1 MPDHKQTAMPTL
13 PLPLASVV
21 IINFNYRR
29 YVGQA
34 IRSVAA
40 QSYANFECVIVDD
53 VSTDG
58 SVQAIEET
66 LAALGNPR
74 FSLLVNPAN
83 TGQMGA
89 MKAGLARTSG
99 KFVVFV
105 DADDMLLPDFLTQHI
120 RAHLNAAYSAG
131 TSSSDTIQIDENG
144 AMVEGTYPIF
154 PKQRPPQNRQGA
166 QLEEA
171 SFGNITAAGI
181 MPPATENPAVRF
193 ISRRVDGW
201 HGVATSGFMFRRD
214 LVALLIPADTEPLRV
229 CADGYLAKFAHY
241 MAGTLAIGAPLGC
254 YRVHGSN
261 LWAKN
266 PHLGGGHELGNFSLK
281 QIAQT
286 NKLML
291 AHLKAN
297 REAFQK
303 VLGVNGTARLI
314 IMIQRHTVL
323 YRLANIFIR

>member
-1 MPDHKQTAMPTL
+1 MPDHQQTATPAL
-13 PLPLASVV
+13 PLPLVSIV
-21 IINFNYRR
+21 ITNFNYRR

-40 QSYANFECVIVDD
+40 QSYARFECVIVDD

-58 SVQAIEET
+58 SPEVIEAA
-66 LAALGNPR
+66 LAALSDPR
-74 FSLLVNPAN
+74 FSLFVNPAN

-89 MKAGLARTSG
+89 MKAGLARTKG

-105 DADDMLLPDFLTQHI
+105 DADDVLLPDFLTQHI
-120 RAHLNAAYSAG
+120 RAHLNAACSAG

-154 PKQRPPQNRQGA
+154 PKHRPRRNRQGA
-166 QLEEA
+166 LLQEA
-171 SFGNITAAGI
+171 SFGEVTKAGI
-181 MPPATENPAVRF
+181 IPPPLANPAVRF
-193 ISRRVDGW
+193 IGRRVDGW

-214 LVALLIPADTEPLRV
+214 LVELIMPADTEPLRV
-229 CADGYLAKFAHY
+229 CADGYLVKFAHY
-241 MAGTLAIGAPLGC
+241 IAGTLAIEAALGC
-254 YRVHGSN
+254 YRVHGAN
-261 LWAKN
+261 LWATN

-281 QIAQT
+281 QIAAT

-297 REAFQK
+297 REAFHK
-303 VLGVNGTARLI
+303 VLGVNRVKQMIVRMKFYTA
-314 IMIQRHTVL
+314 L
-323 YRLANIFIR
+323 YRLCGIFHR